1 MGALRELRGKL
12 IPPNAVESQPNVERH
27 DVRLGHPFLA
37 ASAGAA
43 RLQPSM

>member
-12 IPPNAVESQPNVERH
+12 ILSDAVESHRNVEKH
-27 DVRLGHPFLA
+27 DVRMGHPFLA

-43 RLQPSM
+43 RLQPST